1 MNNKRLLV
9 HYIRNTLIS
18 FLSIALLY
26 LFISATFSTEKFPS
40 KTLALALFIFSV
52 LFFAGWAVMLPAI
65 YKNPKVLLVG
75 IVSLT
80 IIQMLLFLSFIAAVA
95 YTNSPTTVVFHVMYM
110 FLGLILLQVVCISKH
125 LKATLT

>member
-1 MNNKRLLV
+1 MNNKRLLLQ
-9 HYIRNTLIS
+9 YIRNTLIS

-26 LFISATFSTEKFPS
+26 LFISATFSTENFPS
-40 KTLALALFIFSV
+40 KTLVLALFIFSV

-80 IIQMLLFLSFIAAVA
+80 IIQMLLFLSFIASVA
-95 YTNSPTTVVFHVMYM
+95 YTNSPTTVVFHVLYM

>member
-26 LFISATFSTEKFPS
+26 LFISATFSIENFPS

-80 IIQMLLFLSFIAAVA
+80 IIQMLLFLSFIATVA
-95 YTNSPTTVVFHVMYM
+95 YTNSPTTVVFHVLYM

>member
-95 YTNSPTTVVFHVMYM
+95 YTNSPTTVVFHVLYM

>member
-26 LFISATFSTEKFPS
+26 LFFSATFSTEKFPS
-40 KTLALALFIFSV
+40 NTLALALFIFSV

-80 IIQMLLFLSFIAAVA
+80 IIQMLLFLSFIASVA
-95 YTNSPTTVVFHVMYM
+95 YTNSPTTVVFHVLYM
-110 FLGLILLQVVCISKH
+110 FLGLILLQVVCVAKH
-125 LKATLT
+125 LKATLS

>member
-18 FLSIALLY
+18 YLSIALLY

-80 IIQMLLFLSFIAAVA
+80 IIQMLLFLSFIASVA
-95 YTNSPTTVVFHVMYM
+95 YTNSPTTVVFHVLYM
-110 FLGLILLQVVCISKH
+110 FLGLILLQVVCVAKH
-125 LKATLT
+125 LKATLS

>member
-1 MNNKRLLV
+1 MNNKRLLLQ
-9 HYIRNTLIS
+9 YIRNTLIS

-26 LFISATFSTEKFPS
+26 LFISATFSTENFPS
-40 KTLALALFIFSV
+40 KTLVLALFIFSV

-95 YTNSPTTVVFHVMYM
+95 YTNSPTTVVFHVLYM

>member
-65 YKNPKVLLVG
+65 YKNPKVLLLG

-95 YTNSPTTVVFHVMYM
+95 YTNSPTTVVFHVLYM

>member
-26 LFISATFSTEKFPS
+26 LFISATFSIENFPS

-80 IIQMLLFLSFIAAVA
+80 IIQMLLFLSFIATVA
-95 YTNSPTTVVFHVMYM
+95 YTNSPTTVVFHVLYM
-110 FLGLILLQVVCISKH
+110 FLGLILLQVVCIVKH

>member
-1 MNNKRLLV
+1 MNNKRLLLQ
-9 HYIRNTLIS
+9 YIRNTLIS

-26 LFISATFSTEKFPS
+26 LFISATFSTENFPS

-95 YTNSPTTVVFHVMYM
+95 YTNSPTTVVFHVLYM

>member
-80 IIQMLLFLSFIAAVA
+80 IIQMLLFLSFIATVA
-95 YTNSPTTVVFHVMYM
+95 YTNSPTTVVFHVLYM

>member
-26 LFISATFSTEKFPS
+26 LFISSTFSTENFPS

-52 LFFAGWAVMLPAI
+52 LFFAGWAVILPAI

-80 IIQMLLFLSFIAAVA
+80 IIQMLLFLSFIASVA
-95 YTNSPTTVVFHVMYM
+95 YTNSPTTVVFHVLYM
-110 FLGLILLQVVCISKH
+110 FLGLILLQVVCIAKH
-125 LKATLT
+125 LKATLS

>member
-26 LFISATFSTEKFPS
+26 LFISATFSTENFPS
-40 KTLALALFIFSV
+40 KTLVLALFIFSV

-95 YTNSPTTVVFHVMYM
+95 YTNSPTTVVFHVLYM

>member
-26 LFISATFSTEKFPS
+26 LFISSTFSTENFPS

-80 IIQMLLFLSFIAAVA
+80 IIQMLLFLSFIASVA
-95 YTNSPTTVVFHVMYM
+95 YTNSPTTVVFHVLYM
-110 FLGLILLQVVCISKH
+110 FLGLILLQVVCVAKH
-125 LKATLT
+125 LKATLS

>member
-26 LFISATFSTEKFPS
+26 LFISSTFSTEKFPS

-80 IIQMLLFLSFIAAVA
+80 IIQMLLFLSFIASVA
-95 YTNSPTTVVFHVMYM
+95 YTNSPTAVVFHVLYM
-110 FLGLILLQVVCISKH
+110 FLALIALQALCIIKT
-125 LKATLT
+125 LKN